1 VIEASLVNKLQQRLN
16 KGRATVYKLI
26 NEVSRDQK
34 LPPEQA
40 ALYLAVDSGINIA
53 KYASPQDWAMLQRSN
68 QPTSSFVPTPSKPPT
83 LSPRPAVTKQKSKQ
97 KPKRGKNIWVV
108 QGRNYKINKAVE
120 SFLRSVGL
128 TPMEFL
134 KAAKKPSAHIG
145 EILESAFDQAAAVVV
160 LLTPDDL
167 AKLST
172 KFLTDHDGDYERKLT
187 PQARPN
193 VLFEA
198 GMAFGR
204 NPNNVVIVE
213 FGTLRPFT
221 DVAGRHVVRMNNTP
235 QKRKE
240 LIQKLRLAGCDV
252 DDSGASWMDEGEF
265 SL

>member
-1 VIEASLVNKLQQRLN
+1 M
-16 KGRATVYKLI
+16 
-26 NEVSRDQK
+26 D
-34 LPPEQA
+34 
-40 ALYLAVDSGINIA
+40 
-53 KYASPQDWAMLQRSN
+53 
-68 QPTSSFVPTPSKPPT
+68 
-83 LSPRPAVTKQKSKQ
+83 
-97 KPKRGKNIWVV
+97 
-108 QGRNYKINKAVE
+108 

-134 KAAKKPSAHIG
+134 KAAKRPSAHIG

-167 AKLST
+167 AKLQP
-172 KFLTDHDGDYERKLT
+172 KFQTEHDGEHERKLT

-204 NPNNVVIVE
+204 NPNNVVIAE
-213 FGTLRPFT
+213 FGKLRPFT
-221 DVAGRHVVRMNNTP
+221 DVSGRHVVKMNNSP

-252 DDSGASWMDEGEF
+252 DDSGASWIDEGNF